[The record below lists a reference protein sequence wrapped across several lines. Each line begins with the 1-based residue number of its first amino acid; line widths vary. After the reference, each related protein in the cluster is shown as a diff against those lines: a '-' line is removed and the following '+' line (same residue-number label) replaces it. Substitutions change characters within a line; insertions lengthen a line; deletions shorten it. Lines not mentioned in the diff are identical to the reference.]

1 MPSQRDGCY
10 RHRQIHSES
19 AELMNCDVCSP
30 PRPTKFINLLS
41 NSGFAVGTG
50 LLSCTSEVRASN
62 VFAYAGRRVQLLDTP
77 GFDDTITSDRE
88 ILRRIA
94 AFLADQ

>member
-1 MPSQRDGCY
+1 MD
-10 RHRQIHSES
+10 
-19 AELMNCDVCSP
+19 CDVCSP

-62 VFAYAGRRVQLLDTP
+62 VFVYAGRRVQLLDTP